1 MKIQARSR
9 LVASRSNPTDGGAS
23 FDMLNDGRLDAPSEV
38 QELTDDDGSTEP
50 SEDQNLLNDDL
61 PIDR

>member
-1 MKIQARSR
+1 
-9 LVASRSNPTDGGAS
+9 
-23 FDMLNDGRLDAPSEV
+23 MLNDGRLDAPSEV
-38 QELTDDDGSTEP
+38 QELTDDDGSTET